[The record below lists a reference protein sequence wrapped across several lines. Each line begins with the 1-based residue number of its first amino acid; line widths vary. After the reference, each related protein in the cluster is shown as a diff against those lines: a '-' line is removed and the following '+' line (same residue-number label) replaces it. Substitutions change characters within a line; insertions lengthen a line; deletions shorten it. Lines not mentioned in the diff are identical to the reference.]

1 MKPLSN
7 VTDPRVVKALA
18 HPLRVEIL
26 GALEHRTASP
36 NELADELD
44 APLGN
49 VSYHVRQLAAAG
61 LLRLVRE
68 TPRRGAVEHYYCLD
82 ATPAIAPLRLDAEGF
97 EAAARELERL
107 AGKLRAIAADSAA
120 RMAGDEDAEAEHPA
134 LAVTM
139 LLETSDGT

>member
-36 NELADELD
+36 NELAGELG

-68 TPRRGAVEHYYCLD
+68 IPRRGAVEHYYCLD
-82 ATPAIAPLRLDAEGF
+82 ATPAIHQLRLDAEGF

-107 AGKLRAIAADSAA
+107 AGTLRAIAADSAA
-120 RMAGDEDAEAEHPA
+120 RMASEDGAEADHPA

-139 LLETSDGT
+139 LLETPDGA